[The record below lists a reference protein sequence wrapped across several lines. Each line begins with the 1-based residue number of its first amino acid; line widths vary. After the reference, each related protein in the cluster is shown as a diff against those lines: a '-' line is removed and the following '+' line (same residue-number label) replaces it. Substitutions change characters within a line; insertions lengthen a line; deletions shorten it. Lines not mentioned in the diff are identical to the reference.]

1 MDFKL
6 VIDVKPDQNK
16 KRVIVDYK
24 NITTEL
30 LQLLTETYPYGYE
43 DETIMFTN
51 AKGERVEA
59 VQLETDDAKY
69 LIKVS
74 AQLDKK
80 VEVHLEQDDD
90 FDDDNDL
97 DSDVPEGDDD
107 FDDD

>member
-1 MDFKL
+1 M
-6 VIDVKPDQNK
+6 KPDQNK

-24 NITTEL
+24 NITTDL

-43 DETIMFTN
+43 DETVKLTN

-59 VQLETDDAKY
+59 VQLEPDDTKY
-69 LIKVS
+69 MVKVS

-80 VEVHLEQDDD
+80 VEVHLEQDDE
-90 FDDDNDL
+90 L
-97 DSDVPEGDDD
+97 DAEIPENNDD